1 MKNKMNVLKK
11 EAKQICF
18 NEGNKFIPNHY
29 GLKDNKDN
37 ILCIYNSRL
46 IFDFGFLTCLD
57 YDSIYENYKDYEWRL
72 IENKRLLNRGDVV
85 KVEEY
90 PNKWSVAVF
99 DNLFDDRFNFW
110 RIRKNRPNDFYVFK
124 EQIYKLFKKSDKK

>member
-1 MKNKMNVLKK
+1 MKPRMNVTKA
-11 EAKQICF
+11 EAKQIGLWGVCIL
-18 NEGNKFIPNHY
+18 NKDYDHLMITKEGKFIFEY
-29 GLKDNKDN
+29 FAGSDQD
-37 ILCIYNSRL
+37 ILY
-46 IFDFGFLTCLD
+46 
-57 YDSIYENYKDYEWRL
+57 YEDEYKDYEWRL

-110 RIRKNRPNDFYVFK
+110 RIRKNRPNDFYVFN
-124 EQIYKLFKKSDKK
+124 EQIYKLYKKSDKK

>member
-1 MKNKMNVLKK
+1 MKTRMNVTKK
-11 EAKQICF
+11 ESEQICLWG
-18 NEGNKFIPNHY
+18 EA
-29 GLKDNKDN
+29 
-37 ILCIYNSRL
+37 IYKKSDYL
-46 IFDFGFLTCLD
+46 MICDDGQMEFGI
-57 YDSIYENYKDYEWRL
+57 YSDSDDPKLSYENEYKDYEWRL
-72 IENKRLLNRGDVV
+72 IEKKSLLNRGDVV